1 MEFKLAAELKTNYDI
16 SGHFYNLKLSNST
29 LNCRSVLEIRRKKIV
44 CELPD
49 IVVIMMNPGSSVPLN
64 KLYEPKTFSK
74 EAYIKLKKKEIV
86 PTRPDNAQYQIMRLI
101 EKNNWNF
108 VRILN
113 LSDLRNGNSG
123 KFQTEF
129 RNALKLDNTSPHC
142 ITHIERKR
150 ELIDSTESKSNKII
164 AAWGEIAELNESAE
178 SILRMDK
185 IIIGLR
191 KGETSNFRYA
201 SPYMKTQKVE
211 WLIEIQKE
219 INKN

>member
-1 MEFKLAAELKTNYDI
+1 
-16 SGHFYNLKLSNST
+16 
-29 LNCRSVLEIRRKKIV
+29 
-44 CELPD
+44 
-49 IVVIMMNPGSSVPLN
+49 MNPGSSVPLN